1 MMSVALQISGDVIS
15 SFVADYPLLLNIIP
29 VLLLIFVS
37 YIAFKLTRIIL
48 IKIIVPQIKKS
59 KTKLDDAFL
68 KNKLF
73 LKISYLVP
81 IIIIYN
87 FSYVVSDNLKIPIS
101 LLDVMITIFSIFIFA
116 WIINAVLSSITDA
129 YSRKYKRIPLKS
141 YIQIV
146 KIFIFIFSALLA
158 ISVLSGRSP
167 WVLLGSLG
175 AISAVLLLIF
185 RDTILSFMANLQ
197 ISSNDLVQLHD
208 WIEAPTFGADG
219 DVIEIA
225 LHTIKV
231 QNWDKT
237 ITVIP
242 THKLIDS
249 SFKNWRGMEQSGG
262 RRIKRSINIDIS
274 SIRFCDESMIKNYE
288 KIDLISDYLK
298 TKINDIDKSN
308 SAKEEI
314 LLNSRRLTNIGT
326 FREYIKSY
334 LRNNVNVSDNMTFL
348 VRQLPPSEFGLPIEI
363 YVFSNDNEW
372 INYENIQADI
382 FDHLIAAA
390 FYFDLHIF
398 QNPSGND
405 FKKLFNN

>member
-1 MMSVALQISGDVIS
+1 MVLSLDSIFSQ
-15 SFVADYPLLLNIIP
+15 YPLLLNIIP
-29 VLLLIFVS
+29 IVSLLFVS
-37 YIAFKLTRIIL
+37 YIAFKITRIIL
-48 IKIIVPQIKKS
+48 IKILVPQIKKS
-59 KTKLDDAFL
+59 KTKLDDSFL

-73 LKISYLVP
+73 LKISYVIPLL
-81 IIIIYN
+81 IIYN
-87 FSYVVSDNLKIPIS
+87 FSYVITDNVSIS
-101 LLDVMITIFSIFIFA
+101 SSFLDIVITIISIFVFA
-116 WIINAVLSSITDA
+116 RIIDAFLSSITDA
-129 YSRKYKRIPLKS
+129 YSKKYKRIPLKS

-146 KIFIFIFSALLA
+146 KIFVFIFAALIA

-197 ISSNDLVQLHD
+197 ISSNNLIQLHD
-208 WIEAPTFGADG
+208 WVEAPAFGADG

-249 SFKNWRGMEQSGG
+249 SFKNWRGMEESGG
-262 RRIKRSINIDIS
+262 RRIKRAINIDMS
-274 SIRFCDESMIKNYE
+274 SIKFCNESMIE
-288 KIDLISDYLK
+288 KYMQIDLLSDYLK
-298 TKINDIDKSN
+298 EKIDDISDLQKKKSV
-308 SAKEEI
+308 KI
-314 LLNSRRLTNIGT
+314 GLNSRQLTNVGT
-326 FREYIKSY
+326 FREYVKSY
-334 LRNNVNVSDNMTFL
+334 LRNHAKVNHDMTFL
-348 VRQLPPSEFGLPIEI
+348 IRQLSPTENGLPLEI

-382 FDHLIAAA
+382 FDHLLAAVS
-390 FYFDLHIF
+390 YFDLRVF
-398 QNPSGND
+398 QDPSGHD
-405 FKKLFNN
+405 FNKFSNN

>member
-1 MMSVALQISGDVIS
+1 MYNIMVLSLDSIFSQ
-15 SFVADYPLLLNIIP
+15 YPLLLNIIP
-29 VLLLIFVS
+29 IVSLLFVS
-37 YIAFKLTRIIL
+37 YIAFKITRIIL
-48 IKIIVPQIKKS
+48 IKILVPQIKKS
-59 KTKLDDAFL
+59 KTKLDDSFL

-73 LKISYLVP
+73 LKISYVIPLL
-81 IIIIYN
+81 IIYN
-87 FSYVVSDNLKIPIS
+87 FSYVITDNVSIS
-101 LLDVMITIFSIFIFA
+101 ISFLDIVITIISIFVFA
-116 WIINAVLSSITDA
+116 RIIDAFLSSITDA
-129 YSRKYKRIPLKS
+129 YSKKYKRIPLKS

-146 KIFIFIFSALLA
+146 KIFVFIFAALIA

-197 ISSNDLVQLHD
+197 ISSNNLIQLHD
-208 WIEAPTFGADG
+208 WVEAPAFGADG

-249 SFKNWRGMEQSGG
+249 SFKNWRGMEESGG
-262 RRIKRSINIDIS
+262 RRIKRAINIDMS
-274 SIRFCDESMIKNYE
+274 SIKFCNESMIE
-288 KIDLISDYLK
+288 KYMQIDLLSDYLK
-298 TKINDIDKSN
+298 EKIDDISDLQKKKSV
-308 SAKEEI
+308 KI
-314 LLNSRRLTNIGT
+314 GLNSRQLTNVGT
-326 FREYIKSY
+326 FREYVKSY
-334 LRNNVNVSDNMTFL
+334 LRNHAKVNHDMTFL
-348 VRQLPPSEFGLPIEI
+348 IRQLSPTENGLPLEI

-382 FDHLIAAA
+382 FDHLLAAVS
-390 FYFDLHIF
+390 YFDLRVF
-398 QNPSGND
+398 QHPSGHD
-405 FKKLFNN
+405 FNKFLNN

>member
-1 MMSVALQISGDVIS
+1 MVLSLDSIFSQ
-15 SFVADYPLLLNIIP
+15 YPLLLNIIP
-29 VLLLIFVS
+29 IVSLLFVS
-37 YIAFKLTRIIL
+37 YIAFKITRIIL
-48 IKIIVPQIKKS
+48 IKILVPQIKKS
-59 KTKLDDAFL
+59 KTKLDDSFL

-73 LKISYLVP
+73 LKISYVIPLL
-81 IIIIYN
+81 IIYN
-87 FSYVVSDNLKIPIS
+87 FSYVITDNVSIS
-101 LLDVMITIFSIFIFA
+101 SSFLDIVITIISIFVFA
-116 WIINAVLSSITDA
+116 RIIDAFLSSITDA
-129 YSRKYKRIPLKS
+129 YSKKYKRIPLKS

-146 KIFIFIFSALLA
+146 KIFVFIFAALIA

-197 ISSNDLVQLHD
+197 ISSNNLIQLHD
-208 WIEAPTFGADG
+208 WVEAPAFGADG

-249 SFKNWRGMEQSGG
+249 SFKNWRGMEESGG
-262 RRIKRSINIDIS
+262 RRIKRAINIDMS
-274 SIRFCDESMIKNYE
+274 SIKFCNESMIE
-288 KIDLISDYLK
+288 KYMQIDLLSDYLK
-298 TKINDIDKSN
+298 EKIDDISDLQKKKSV
-308 SAKEEI
+308 KI
-314 LLNSRRLTNIGT
+314 GLNSRQLTNVGT
-326 FREYIKSY
+326 FREYVKSY
-334 LRNNVNVSDNMTFL
+334 LRNHAKVNHDMTFL
-348 VRQLPPSEFGLPIEI
+348 IRQLSPTENGLPLEI

-382 FDHLIAAA
+382 FDHLLAAVS
-390 FYFDLHIF
+390 YFDLRVF
-398 QNPSGND
+398 QHPSGHD
-405 FKKLFNN
+405 FNKFSNN

>member
-1 MMSVALQISGDVIS
+1 MVLSLDSIFSQ
-15 SFVADYPLLLNIIP
+15 YPLLLNIIP
-29 VLLLIFVS
+29 IVSLLFVS
-37 YIAFKLTRIIL
+37 YIAFKITRIIL
-48 IKIIVPQIKKS
+48 IKILVPQIKKS
-59 KTKLDDAFL
+59 KTKLDDSFL

-73 LKISYLVP
+73 LKISYVIPLL
-81 IIIIYN
+81 IIYN
-87 FSYVVSDNLKIPIS
+87 FSYVITDNVSIS
-101 LLDVMITIFSIFIFA
+101 ISFLDIVITIISIFVFA
-116 WIINAVLSSITDA
+116 RIIDAFLSSITDA
-129 YSRKYKRIPLKS
+129 YSKKYKRIPLKS

-146 KIFIFIFSALLA
+146 KIFVFIFAALIA

-197 ISSNDLVQLHD
+197 ISSNNLIQLHD
-208 WIEAPTFGADG
+208 WVEAPAFGADG

-249 SFKNWRGMEQSGG
+249 SFKNWRGMEESGG
-262 RRIKRSINIDIS
+262 RRIKRAINIDMS
-274 SIRFCDESMIKNYE
+274 SIKFCNESMIE
-288 KIDLISDYLK
+288 KYMQIDLLSDYLK
-298 TKINDIDKSN
+298 EKIDDISDLQKKKSV
-308 SAKEEI
+308 KI
-314 LLNSRRLTNIGT
+314 GLNSRQLTNVGT
-326 FREYIKSY
+326 FREYVKSY
-334 LRNNVNVSDNMTFL
+334 LRNHAKVNHDMTFL
-348 VRQLPPSEFGLPIEI
+348 IRQLSPTENGLPLEI

-382 FDHLIAAA
+382 FDHLLAAVS
-390 FYFDLHIF
+390 YFDLRVF
-398 QNPSGND
+398 QHPSGHD
-405 FKKLFNN
+405 FNKFLNN